1 MRRDE
6 SVLELGFGGGALLQD
21 LLAAGAQVAGVD
33 ASAAMVER
41 ARRRFRKAIAAGRL
55 SVAEGVA
62 EALPLPAA
70 SVDKAC
76 SVNSLYFWADP
87 ALAVAEFAR
96 VLRPG
101 GRLVLVFQS
110 AEQVRAWPGHHY
122 GFTAH
127 DEAEVV
133 NWLRAAGFTPGATH
147 SAHDSR
153 LGDFH
158 CIAAR
163 FDSGGSLR

>member
-1 MRRDE
+1 M
-6 SVLELGFGGGALLQD
+6 LELGFGGGALLND

-33 ASAAMVER
+33 ASAAMIER
-41 ARRRFRKAIAAGRL
+41 ARRRFRKAIIAGRL
-55 SVAEGVA
+55 TVVEGSAES
-62 EALPLPAA
+62 LPLPAA

-87 ALAVAEFAR
+87 AAVLAEFAR

-101 GRLVLVFQS
+101 GLLVLVFQS
-110 AEQVRAWPGHHY
+110 AEQVRAWPGHQY
-122 GFTAH
+122 GFSAH
-127 DEAEVV
+127 DAAEVTG
-133 NWLRAAGFTPGATH
+133 WLRAAGFTPGATH

>member
-1 MRRDE
+1 M
-6 SVLELGFGGGALLQD
+6 LEVGFGGGALLND

-41 ARRRFRKAIAAGRL
+41 ARRRFRKAIIAGRL
-55 SVAEGVA
+55 SIAEGLA
-62 EALPLPAA
+62 SALPLPAA
-70 SVDKAC
+70 SVDQAC

-87 ALAVAEFAR
+87 ALVLAEFAR

-110 AEQVRAWPGHHY
+110 AEQVRAWPGHRH
-122 GFTAH
+122 GFAAH
-127 DEAEVV
+127 DAAEVTG
-133 NWLRAAGFTPGATH
+133 WLRAAGFTPDATH

-153 LGDFH
+153 LGEFH

-163 FDSGGSLR
+163 FDSVPSLR